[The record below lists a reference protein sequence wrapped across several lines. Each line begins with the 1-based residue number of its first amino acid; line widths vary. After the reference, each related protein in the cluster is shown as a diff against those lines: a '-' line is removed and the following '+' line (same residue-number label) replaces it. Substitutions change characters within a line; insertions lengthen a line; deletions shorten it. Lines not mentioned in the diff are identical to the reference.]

1 MAEEN
6 PTEHLAA
13 VARWLP
19 DARVGVEIGA
29 FVSPIPGLKPFY
41 VDCFEEYAH
50 QACLLDYLGTAG
62 ALPFHSDSL
71 DYVAT
76 SHVLEHVANPL
87 QALEEWGRVLRDG
100 GIIYAVIPDRR
111 FTWDRLRPAAT
122 FEHLRD
128 DFQHGV
134 GQSDP
139 THVQDFARG
148 IVWSEYSPGK
158 TEADRAAYEQVLAA
172 STAAGL
178 EINIHF
184 HAFEPAVFADLIARL
199 NASGLMAFTIEP
211 LALLERFPASCP
223 NGFLFVGRVRK
234 PGLAAKLRS
243 WKWRLAA
250 ARNRESVVRP
260 DARKPQRR
268 AATAG
273 TTP

>member
-19 DARVGVEIGA
+19 RAQVGVEIGA
-29 FVSPIPGLKPFY
+29 FVTPIPGLKPFY
-41 VDCFEEYAH
+41 IDCFEEYAY
-50 QACLLDYLGTAG
+50 QQCLLDYLGTAVD
-62 ALPFHSDSL
+62 LPFHSDSL

-87 QALEEWGRVLRDG
+87 RAFEEWGRVLRDG

-111 FTWDRLRPAAT
+111 YTWDRLRPAAT
-122 FEHLRD
+122 FAHLRD
-128 DFQHGV
+128 DFVRKV

-158 TEADRAAYEQVLAA
+158 TEEDRAAYEHVLAA

-184 HAFEPAVFADLIARL
+184 HAFEPAVFQDIIAQL
-199 NASGLMAFTIEP
+199 NASGLLTFTIET
-211 LALLERFPASCP
+211 LAMVERFPASCP

-234 PGLAAKLRS
+234 RGLGAKLRS
-243 WKWRLAA
+243 LKWRLAA
-250 ARNRESVVRP
+250 ARNRESVVRA
-260 DARKPQRR
+260 DARKPKR
-268 AATAG
+268 AAAA
-273 TTP
+273 PASP